1 MLQSSLHTG
10 IDIGAK
16 DIKIAN
22 VTINRRSYFVKNFYK
37 IENPIGKL
45 IPETPLEK
53 SIMNKCFIEIKDIFS
68 GKIIIGISSKYA
80 LFRQIQ
86 LPRLSKRE
94 LKEAIFWETQ
104 EFLATFGMKFIS
116 DYEVLYHGKNTC
128 SILIAAVPEGIA
140 KNYAKIALD
149 AGIFPNSLDVYPLA
163 NACVI
168 QVQKNYDPIAIIDL
182 DFDYSE
188 ITILNDGE
196 IILVRNLDFF
206 NINEADKQADW
217 ENIDSFPMSYKN
229 FIIEISRTFEFYMR
243 NGGQKIEKIVI
254 AGEGSKSK
262 YCKAVLEKHFHVE
275 VFMGAEFAVDHI
287 SANIK
292 LNSDILDYFSA
303 IGLALRGR

>member
-1 MLQSSLHTG
+1 MLRSSLHIG
-10 IDIGAK
+10 IDIGAQ

-22 VTINRRSYFVKNFYK
+22 VARNRKSYFIRNFYK

-45 IPETPLEK
+45 VPETPWEK
-53 SIMNKCFIEIKDIFS
+53 SIMNKCFREIKDIFS
-68 GKIIIGISSKYA
+68 GKVIIGISSKYT

-116 DYEVLYHGKNTC
+116 DYEVLYHDRNTC
-128 SILIAAVPEGIA
+128 SILIAAAPEDIA
-140 KNYAKIALD
+140 KNYAEIALG
-149 AGIFPNSLDVYPLA
+149 AGIFLNALDVYPLA

-168 QVQKNYDPIAIIDL
+168 QVQKNNDAIAIIDL

-188 ITILNDGE
+188 VTILNDGE
-196 IILVRNLDFF
+196 IMLVRSLDFF
-206 NINEADKQADW
+206 NITEADKKVDW
-217 ENIDSFPMSYKN
+217 RNIDSFPMSYKN

-243 NGGQKIEKIVI
+243 NGGHKIEKIVI

-262 YCKAVLEKHFHVE
+262 YCKAVLEKHFDVE
-275 VFMGAEFAVDHI
+275 VFMGAEFAIDHI
-287 SANIK
+287 SANIR